1 MIVPVGEF
9 PPLKT
14 ASSEI
19 VLPTKTPGEAVVTM
33 VGLAGGGGGGGGG
46 PVQAETGKVPE
57 NEPAL
62 PSVVWLAVQLEET
75 SALPAESGIGTVNVY
90 VAKGKDTFPLR
101 VVGDPPVGV

>member
-1 MIVPVGEF
+1 MLAF
-9 PPLKT
+9 PPEGDEPEDGGEGT
-14 ASSEI
+14 CDGEI
-19 VLPTKTPGEAVVTM
+19 GAKVDADEQSCAQ
-33 VGLAGGGGGGGGG
+33 GGGGGG